1 MNSVQAQQSQQY
13 GQHSPVSDALS
24 SFEQEKVVEFLRL
37 VKWIV
42 NRILNRLPRHIN
54 GDDLIHSGI
63 LGLIDAVKRFSW
75 GRPREPEEFKA
86 YAECRIRGQ
95 IMDELRRMDA
105 LPRSAREK
113 VNKFKRTFETLC
125 QQLKREPT
133 EYEICAE
140 LKVDLETCHQMRAE
154 MAFGKEIPYD
164 SCQNPQSIEEMLLQT
179 LDDVAI
185 RTPESQLHI
194 EQVKKLLGEEIANLE
209 EKERQ
214 VVSLYYLEEMTLKEI
229 GVILSITE
237 SRVSQIHAAALA
249 KLLKRLRLSLDLD

>member
-1 MNSVQAQQSQQY
+1 MQSAQTQYEQNSTA
-13 GQHSPVSDALS
+13 S
-24 SFEQEKVVEFLRL
+24 SSLTEFEQGKVVEFLKL

-42 NRILNRLPRHIN
+42 NRIVNRLPRHIN
-54 GDDLIHSGI
+54 SDDLVHSGI

-75 GRPREPEEFKA
+75 GRAREPEEFKA

-113 VNKFKRTFETLC
+113 VNKFKKTFDRLR

-133 EYEICAE
+133 ELEVSIE

-164 SCQNPQSIEEMLLQT
+164 SCQNPQAIEEMLLRT
-179 LDDVAI
+179 LDDAAI
-185 RTPESQLHI
+185 NTPESQLHI
-194 EQVKKLLGEEIANLE
+194 EQVKKLLAEELQNLE

-214 VVSLYYLEEMTLKEI
+214 IISLYYLEELTLKEI
-229 GVILSITE
+229 GMILSITE

-249 KLLKRLRLSLDLD
+249 KLLKRLRASLELD